1 MLNWITS
8 KCSYSSQFLH
18 EKGWPNR
25 FHVQDE
31 LSRSIRIEGY
41 LWHSH
46 LPRCLLLC
54 STKQI
59 FCKQNEDWDITVF
72 PERSPSVVF
81 LPLISFVQPWVS
93 AEYNAVVLVPK
104 FLSRQLS
111 HEISF
116 STLCI
121 GGIDIC
127 FMYMYGFTTLSND
140 VRITIGDL
148 YLSIPDRQNKEYVT
162 IMNGS
167 NREFQLVQQYT
178 A

>member
-1 MLNWITS
+1 METLSTGFDMIAIDNTNWKYGFMLNWITS

-104 FLSRQLS
+104 
-111 HEISF
+111 
-116 STLCI
+116 
-121 GGIDIC
+121 
-127 FMYMYGFTTLSND
+127 
-140 VRITIGDL
+140 
-148 YLSIPDRQNKEYVT
+148 
-162 IMNGS
+162 
-167 NREFQLVQQYT
+167 REFFLVNCRMRFRFQPYASAALTFVLCTCTDLQR
-178 A
+178 